1 MIRRQVLAALLAGL
15 CVGAHAQQLVA
26 GELGRFDYRPPS
38 FFHGKTLPVYHY
50 KARTAQQDARVLF
63 VIHGDERDAR
73 TTCSN
78 WIATAEQYGLV
89 LVAPEFGSADFPEA
103 LFQLGGMVASDED
116 HWTYGL
122 IESLFDLIKESNGLA
137 ATGYHLFGHSAGGQ
151 FAHRLALMARQPRIL
166 AVVAANAGTY
176 TMPTYG
182 GWTDMPFPYTLSKQ
196 AMLEE
201 RLGAA
206 FRGDP
211 RGGRHDHQRRGCAEL
226 QGRSVPRSTPLRAR
240 PTLLCAGAGAKPA
253 AGRPTG
259 LEAGHCAGCGSQF
272 EGHGPGCG
280 ALALRVD
287 VATLGSVGCHGT
299 QQRQHRRPPRSSDAR
314 GMTAPAD
321 GRACRRAA
329 RAVRY
334 LQSGFA
340 ANG

>member
-1 MIRRQVLAALLAGL
+1 VIRRQVLAALLAGL

-196 AMLEE
+196 AMSEE

-206 FRGDP
+206 FR
-211 RGGRHDHQRRGCAEL
+211 R
-226 QGRSVPRSTPLRAR
+226 PLTVILGEAD
-240 PTLLCAGAGAKPA
+240 TITSGAGVPNSKA
-253 AGRPTG
+253 AQ
-259 LEAGHCAGCGSQF
+259 SQ
-272 EGHGPGCG
+272 GPHRFARGQRFD
-280 ALALRVD
+280 ALAQEQSQRLGVPLAWKLVTVPGVGHSSKAMGRV
-287 VATLGSVGCHGT
+287 AAPLLFGSMSL
-299 QQRQHRRPPRSSDAR
+299 P
-314 GMTAPAD
+314 
-321 GRACRRAA
+321 
-329 RAVRY
+329 
-334 LQSGFA
+334 
-340 ANG
+340 